1 MEKNEPSVSV
11 IMPVKDDGENLRISI
26 ASVLKQNYAA
36 VNEIILGVAPSS
48 DDTHEIVNELE
59 ATEPR
64 IKVIQNPLGKTASAL
79 NAAASVATGDYLVRV
94 DAHCRLEKDYI
105 QQAIRT
111 IIRTDAANVG
121 GIQKAEGES
130 NIERSIAT
138 AMTSRFGVGNSKFH
152 YGGQEGPSDT
162 VYLGVYNAGIF
173 RKLGGF
179 NETLVRNQDYEL
191 NIRIRE
197 SGNLVWFDP
206 NLVVRYRPRSSIKAL
221 FLQYFQYGRWKRSV
235 LKLHPTSLRI
245 RQLMPPLLIIGILFG
260 IVVSVFF
267 SLLGLLIPCFY
278 LGTIAIASLIQKPR
292 RATDKLFLMLIF
304 PTMHIAWGLG
314 FLFGK

>member
-1 MEKNEPSVSV
+1 MERNEPSVSV

-26 ASVLKQNYAA
+26 TSVLKQNYAA
-36 VNEIILGVAPSS
+36 VNEIILGVGPSS
-48 DDTHEIVNELE
+48 DGTREIVNELE
-59 ATEPR
+59 VTEPR
-64 IKVIQNPLGKTASAL
+64 IKVIQNPSGKTASAL

-105 QQAIRT
+105 QKAIRT

-138 AMTSRFGVGNSKFH
+138 AMSSRFGVGNSKFH

-162 VYLGVYNAGIF
+162 VYLGVYNSNIF
-173 RKLGGF
+173 RELGGF

-197 SGNLVWFDP
+197 SGNIVWFDP
-206 NLVVRYRPRSSIKAL
+206 NLVVRYRPRSSLKAL

-235 LKLHPTSLRI
+235 LKIHPTSLRI
-245 RQLMPPLLIIGILFG
+245 RQIMPPLLIIGILFG
-260 IVVSVFF
+260 IAVSVFF
-267 SLLGLLIPCFY
+267 NLLGLLIPCIY
-278 LGTIAIASLIQKPR
+278 LGSIAVASLIQKSR
-292 RATDKLFLMLIF
+292 RATEKLFLMLIF

>member
-1 MEKNEPSVSV
+1 
-11 IMPVKDDGENLRISI
+11 
-26 ASVLKQNYAA
+26 
-36 VNEIILGVAPSS
+36 
-48 DDTHEIVNELE
+48 
-59 ATEPR
+59 
-64 IKVIQNPLGKTASAL
+64 
-79 NAAASVATGDYLVRV
+79 
-94 DAHCRLEKDYI
+94 
-105 QQAIRT
+105 
-111 IIRTDAANVG
+111 
-121 GIQKAEGES
+121 
-130 NIERSIAT
+130 
-138 AMTSRFGVGNSKFH
+138 
-152 YGGQEGPSDT
+152 
-162 VYLGVYNAGIF
+162 
-173 RKLGGF
+173 
-179 NETLVRNQDYEL
+179 VRNQDYEL
-191 NIRIRE
+191 NIRLRE

-267 SLLGLLIPCFY
+267 SLLGLLIPCIY